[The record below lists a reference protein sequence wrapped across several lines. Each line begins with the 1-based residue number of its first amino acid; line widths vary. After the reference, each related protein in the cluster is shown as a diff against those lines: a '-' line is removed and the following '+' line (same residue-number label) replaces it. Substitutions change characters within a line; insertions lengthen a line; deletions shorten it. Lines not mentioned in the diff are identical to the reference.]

1 MKDYYAARAKE
12 YDQIY
17 AKPERQADLRLI
29 EQWLPSRFEGARVL
43 EIAAGTGYWTQFIAP
58 VAASVLGLDASA
70 ETLQIA
76 QARPNNARAQW
87 LVGDA
92 YALPA
97 VVEPYDAAFA
107 GFWFSH
113 VPLAR
118 QQEFLFGLNKTLK
131 SGARVVMLDNLYVE
145 GNSTPLTEP
154 DPEGNTY
161 QIRKLVD
168 GSSHRVLKNYPGEFD
183 LCELVA
189 PFGVQPTFTTWQYY
203 WAFEYTL
210 R

>member
-1 MKDYYAARAKE
+1 MKEYYAARAKE

-17 AKPERQADLRLI
+17 TKPERQTDLRLI
-29 EQWLPSRFEGARVL
+29 EQWLPLRFQGARVL

-58 VAASVLGLDASA
+58 VASSVLGLDASA
-70 ETLQIA
+70 ETLHIA
-76 QARPNNARAQW
+76 QGRPNNAKAQW
-87 LVGDA
+87 LVADA

-97 VVEPYDAAFA
+97 SVEPYDAAFA
-107 GFWFSH
+107 GHWFSH

-118 QQEFLFGLNKTLK
+118 QQEFVLGLNKTLK

-145 GNSTPLTEP
+145 GNSTPLTES
-154 DPEGNTY
+154 DSEGNTY
-161 QIRKLVD
+161 QIRKLAD
-168 GSSHRVLKNYPGEFD
+168 GSSHRVLKNYPNEFD

-189 PFGVQPTFTTWQYY
+189 PFGMQPTYTTWQYY
-203 WAFEYTL
+203 WAFEYVL

>member
-1 MKDYYAARAKE
+1 MKEYYAARAKE

-29 EQWLPSRFEGARVL
+29 EQWLPPRFVGARVL
-43 EIAAGTGYWTQFIAP
+43 EIAAGTGYWSQFIAP
-58 VAASVLGLDASA
+58 IATSLLGIDASA

-76 QARPNNARAQW
+76 QARPNNKHAQW

-97 VVEPYDAAFA
+97 PHEPFDAAFA

-118 QQEFLFGLNKTLK
+118 QQEFLLGLNKTLQ

-145 GNSTPLTEP
+145 GNSTPLTTP
-154 DPEGNTY
+154 DSEGDTY
-161 QIRKLVD
+161 QIRKLAD
-168 GSSHRVLKNYPGEFD
+168 GSSHRVLKNYPKEFD

-189 PFGVQPTFTTWQYY
+189 SFGEQPTYTTWQYY
-203 WAFEYTL
+203 WAFEYVL

>member
-1 MKDYYAARAKE
+1 MQAYYAARAKE

-29 EQWLPSRFEGARVL
+29 EQWLPSRFKDKQVL

-58 VAASVLGLDASA
+58 VAMSVLGLDASA

-76 QARPNNARAQW
+76 QGRPNNTRAQW

-97 VVEPYDAAFA
+97 PVERYDAAFA

-113 VPLAR
+113 IPLAR
-118 QQEFLFGLNKTLK
+118 QKEFLLGLNKTLQQ
-131 SGARVVMLDNLYVE
+131 GARVVMLDNLYVE
-145 GNSTPLTEP
+145 GNSTPLTES
-154 DPEGNTY
+154 DSEGNTY
-161 QIRKLVD
+161 QQRKLAD
-168 GSSHRVLKNYPGEFD
+168 GSVHRVLKNYPSELE

-189 PFGVQPTFTTWQYY
+189 PFGMQLSHTVWQYY
-203 WAFEYTL
+203 WAFEYVV

>member
-1 MKDYYAARAKE
+1 MKEYYAARAKE

-29 EQWLPSRFEGARVL
+29 EQWLPARFEGARVF
-43 EIAAGTGYWTQFIAP
+43 EIAAGTGYWTQFIVP

-92 YALPA
+92 YALPTPN
-97 VVEPYDAAFA
+97 ERYDAAFA

-118 QQEFLFGLNKTLK
+118 QQEFLLGLNKTLK
-131 SGARVVMLDNLYVE
+131 PGARVVLLDNLYVE
-145 GNSTPLTEP
+145 GNSTPLTAP
-154 DPEGNTY
+154 DSEGNTY
-161 QIRKLVD
+161 QIRKLAD
-168 GSSHRVLKNYPGEFD
+168 GSRYRLLKNYPNEFA

-203 WAFEYTL
+203 WAFEYVL

>member
-1 MKDYYAARAKE
+1 MKEYYAARAKE

-17 AKPERQADLRLI
+17 AKPERQTDLRLI

-58 VAASVLGLDASA
+58 VSASVLGLDSSV
-70 ETLQIA
+70 ETLHIA
-76 QARPNNARAQW
+76 QTRPNNARAQW

-97 VVEPYDAAFA
+97 SRELYDAAFA

-113 VPLAR
+113 IPLAR
-118 QQEFLFGLNKTLK
+118 QKEFLLGLNKTLQ

-145 GNSTPLTEP
+145 GNSTPLTAP

-161 QIRKLVD
+161 QIRKLAD
-168 GSSHRVLKNYPGEFD
+168 GSSHRVLKNYPNEFD

-189 PFGVQPTFTTWQYY
+189 PFGVQPTYTQWQYY
-203 WAFEYTL
+203 WAFEYVL

>member
-1 MKDYYAARAKE
+1 MKEYYAARAKE

-29 EQWLPSRFEGARVL
+29 EQWLPPRFVGARVL
-43 EIAAGTGYWTQFIAP
+43 EIAAGTGYWSQFIAP
-58 VAASVLGLDASA
+58 IATSLLGIDASA

-76 QARPNNARAQW
+76 QARPNNENAQW

-97 VVEPYDAAFA
+97 LDEPFDAAFA

-118 QQEFLFGLNKTLK
+118 QQEFLLGLNKTLQ

-145 GNSTPLTEP
+145 GNSTPLTAP
-154 DPEGNTY
+154 DSEGDTY
-161 QIRKLVD
+161 QIRKLAD
-168 GSSHRVLKNYPGEFD
+168 GSSHRVLKNYPKEFD

-189 PFGVQPTFTTWQYY
+189 SFGEQPTYTTWQYY
-203 WAFEYTL
+203 WAFEYVL

>member
-1 MKDYYAARAKE
+1 M
-12 YDQIY
+12 
-17 AKPERQADLRLI
+17 
-29 EQWLPSRFEGARVL
+29 
-43 EIAAGTGYWTQFIAP
+43 
-58 VAASVLGLDASA
+58 
-70 ETLQIA
+70 
-76 QARPNNARAQW
+76 
-87 LVGDA
+87 
-92 YALPA
+92 
-97 VVEPYDAAFA
+97 
-107 GFWFSH
+107 
-113 VPLAR
+113 PLAR

>member
-1 MKDYYAARAKE
+1 MKEYYAARAKE

-17 AKPERQADLRLI
+17 AKPERQTDLRLI
-29 EQWLPSRFEGARVL
+29 EQWLPSRFEGTRVL

-58 VAASVLGLDASA
+58 NAESVLGLDASA

-76 QARPNNARAQW
+76 QGRPNNERAQW

-92 YALPA
+92 YALP
-97 VVEPYDAAFA
+97 VSSEPYDAAFA

-118 QQEFLFGLNKTLK
+118 QKEFLLGLNKTLK

-145 GNSTPLTEP
+145 GNSTPLTKP
-154 DPEGNTY
+154 DLEGNTY
-161 QIRKLVD
+161 QIRKLAD
-168 GSSHRVLKNYPGEFD
+168 GSSHQVLKNYPNEFD

-189 PFGVQPTFTTWQYY
+189 PFAEQSTFTTWQYY
-203 WAFEYTL
+203 WAFEYVL

>member
-1 MKDYYAARAKE
+1 MKEYYAARAKE

-17 AKPERQADLRLI
+17 AKPERQTDLRLI

-43 EIAAGTGYWTQFIAP
+43 EVAAGTGYWTQFIAP
-58 VAASVLGLDASA
+58 VAVSVLGLDASA

-76 QARPNNARAQW
+76 QARPNNTRVQW

-97 VVEPYDAAFA
+97 PVEAYDAAFA

-118 QQEFLFGLNKTLK
+118 QKEFLLGLNKTLK

-145 GNSTPLTEP
+145 GN
-154 DPEGNTY
+154 TY
-161 QIRKLVD
+161 QVRKLAD
-168 GSSHRVLKNYPGEFD
+168 GSSHRVLKNYPNEFD

-189 PFGVQPTFTTWQYY
+189 PFGEQATYTTWQYY

>member
-1 MKDYYAARAKE
+1 MKEYYAARAKE

-29 EQWLPSRFEGARVL
+29 EQWLPPRFVGARVL
-43 EIAAGTGYWTQFIAP
+43 EIAAGTGYWSQFIAP
-58 VAASVLGLDASA
+58 IATSLLGIDASA

-76 QARPNNARAQW
+76 QARPNNENAQW

-97 VVEPYDAAFA
+97 PDEPFDAAFA

-118 QQEFLFGLNKTLK
+118 QQEFLLGLNKTLQ

-145 GNSTPLTEP
+145 GNSTPLTAP
-154 DPEGNTY
+154 DSEGDTY
-161 QIRKLVD
+161 QIRKLAD
-168 GSSHRVLKNYPGEFD
+168 GSSHRVLKNYPKEFD

-189 PFGVQPTFTTWQYY
+189 SFGEQPTYTTWQYY
-203 WAFEYTL
+203 WAFEYVL

>member
-1 MKDYYAARAKE
+1 MKEYYAARAKE

-29 EQWLPSRFEGARVL
+29 EQWLPARFEGVRVL

-58 VAASVLGLDASA
+58 VATSVLGLDASA

-76 QARPNNARAQW
+76 EARPNNERAQW

-97 VVEPYDAAFA
+97 PVEPYAAAFA

-118 QQEFLFGLNKTLK
+118 QKEFLLGLNKTLK

-145 GNSTPLTEP
+145 GNSTPLTES

-168 GSSHRVLKNYPGEFD
+168 GSSHRVLKNYPNELD

-189 PFGVQPTFTTWQYY
+189 PFGAQPTFTTWQYY

>member
-1 MKDYYAARAKE
+1 MKEYYAARAKE

-43 EIAAGTGYWTQFIAP
+43 EIACGTGYWTQFFAP
-58 VAASVLGLDASA
+58 VSKRVLGLDASA

-76 QARPNNARAQW
+76 QARPNNESVQW

-92 YALPA
+92 YTLPSPL
-97 VVEPYDAAFA
+97 EPYDAAFA

-113 VPLAR
+113 VPLTR
-118 QQEFLFGLNKTLK
+118 QKEFLLGLNKTLQ
-131 SGARVVMLDNLYVE
+131 SGARVVLLDNLYVE

-154 DPEGNTY
+154 DSEGNTY
-161 QIRKLVD
+161 QIRKLAD
-168 GSSHRVLKNYPGEFD
+168 GSSYRVLKNYPNEFD
-183 LCELVA
+183 LCDLVA
-189 PFGVQPTFTTWQYY
+189 SFAERPTYTTWQYY

>member
-1 MKDYYAARAKE
+1 MKEYYAARAKE

-17 AKPERQADLRLI
+17 AKPERQTDLRLI
-29 EQWLPSRFEGARVL
+29 EQWLPARFEGARVL
-43 EIAAGTGYWTQFIAP
+43 EIACGTGYWTQFFAP
-58 VAASVLGLDASA
+58 VAKSVLGVDASA

-76 QARPNNARAQW
+76 QARPTNESVQW

-92 YALPA
+92 YALPSPP
-97 VVEPYDAAFA
+97 EPYDAAFA

-118 QQEFLFGLNKTLK
+118 QQEFLLGLNKTLR

-154 DPEGNTY
+154 DLEGNTY
-161 QIRKLVD
+161 QIRKLAD
-168 GSSHRVLKNYPGEFD
+168 GSTHRVLKNYPNEFD

-189 PFGVQPTFTTWQYY
+189 PFGENAAYTTWQYY

>member
-1 MKDYYAARAKE
+1 MKEYYAARAKE

-17 AKPERQADLRLI
+17 AKPERQVDLRLI
-29 EQWLPSRFEGARVL
+29 EQWLPARFENARVL

-58 VAASVLGLDASA
+58 VASNVLGLDASA

-76 QARPNNARAQW
+76 QARPNNESVQW

-97 VVEPYDAAFA
+97 PVEPYDAAFA

-118 QQEFLFGLNKTLK
+118 QKEFLLGLNKTLR

-161 QIRKLVD
+161 QVRTLAD
-168 GSSHRVLKNYPGEFD
+168 GSTHRVLKNYPNEFD

-189 PFGVQPTFTTWQYY
+189 PFGEQATYTTWQYY
-203 WAFEYTL
+203 WAFEYVL

>member
-1 MKDYYAARAKE
+1 MKEYYAARAKE

-17 AKPERQADLRLI
+17 AKPERQTDLRLI
-29 EQWLPSRFEGARVL
+29 EQWLPSRFEGTRVL

-58 VAASVLGLDASA
+58 NAESVLGLDASA

-76 QARPNNARAQW
+76 QGRPNNERAQW

-92 YALPA
+92 YALP
-97 VVEPYDAAFA
+97 VSSEPYDAAFA

-118 QQEFLFGLNKTLK
+118 QKEFLLGLNKTLK
-131 SGARVVMLDNLYVE
+131 SGARVVMLDNLYVA
-145 GNSTPLTEP
+145 GNSTPLTKP
-154 DPEGNTY
+154 DLEGNTY
-161 QIRKLVD
+161 QIRKLAD
-168 GSSHRVLKNYPGEFD
+168 GSSHQVLKNYPNEFD

-189 PFGVQPTFTTWQYY
+189 PFAEQSTYTTWQYY
-203 WAFEYTL
+203 WAFEYVL

>member
-1 MKDYYAARAKE
+1 
-12 YDQIY
+12 
-17 AKPERQADLRLI
+17 
-29 EQWLPSRFEGARVL
+29 
-43 EIAAGTGYWTQFIAP
+43 
-58 VAASVLGLDASA
+58 VLGLDSSV
-70 ETLQIA
+70 ETLHIA
-76 QARPNNARAQW
+76 QTRPNNARAQW

-97 VVEPYDAAFA
+97 SRELYDAAFA

-113 VPLAR
+113 IPLAR
-118 QQEFLFGLNKTLK
+118 QKEFLLGLNKTLQ

-161 QIRKLVD
+161 QIRKLAD
-168 GSSHRVLKNYPGEFD
+168 GSSHRVLKNYPNEFD

-189 PFGVQPTFTTWQYY
+189 PFGVQPTYTQWQYY
-203 WAFEYTL
+203 WAFEYVL

>member
-1 MKDYYAARAKE
+1 
-12 YDQIY
+12 
-17 AKPERQADLRLI
+17 
-29 EQWLPSRFEGARVL
+29 
-43 EIAAGTGYWTQFIAP
+43 
-58 VAASVLGLDASA
+58 LGIDASA

-76 QARPNNARAQW
+76 QARPNNENAQW

-97 VVEPYDAAFA
+97 LDEPFDAAFA

-118 QQEFLFGLNKTLK
+118 QQEFLLGLNKTLQ

-145 GNSTPLTEP
+145 GNSTPLTAP
-154 DPEGNTY
+154 DSEGDTY
-161 QIRKLVD
+161 QIRKLAD
-168 GSSHRVLKNYPGEFD
+168 GSSHRVLKNYPKEFD

-189 PFGVQPTFTTWQYY
+189 SFGEQPTYTTWQYY
-203 WAFEYTL
+203 WAFEYVL

>member
-1 MKDYYAARAKE
+1 MKAYYAARAKE

-17 AKPERQADLRLI
+17 AKPERQTDLRLI

-58 VAASVLGLDASA
+58 VAASVLGLDSSV
-70 ETLQIA
+70 ETLHIA
-76 QARPNNARAQW
+76 QTRPNNARAQW

-97 VVEPYDAAFA
+97 SRELYDAAFA

-113 VPLAR
+113 IPLAR
-118 QQEFLFGLNKTLK
+118 QKEFLLGLNKTLQ

-145 GNSTPLTEP
+145 GNSTPLTAP

-161 QIRKLVD
+161 QIRKLAD
-168 GSSHRVLKNYPGEFD
+168 GSSHRVLKNYPNEFD

-189 PFGVQPTFTTWQYY
+189 AFGVQPTYTQWQYY
-203 WAFEYTL
+203 WAFEYVL

>member
-1 MKDYYAARAKE
+1 MKEYYAARAKE

-17 AKPERQADLRLI
+17 AKPERQTDLRLI
-29 EQWLPSRFEGARVL
+29 EQWLPARFEGARVL
-43 EIAAGTGYWTQFIAP
+43 EIACGTGYWTQFFAP
-58 VAASVLGLDASA
+58 VAKSVLGVDASA

-76 QARPNNARAQW
+76 QVRPTNESVQW

-92 YALPA
+92 YALPSPP
-97 VVEPYDAAFA
+97 EPYDAAFA

-118 QQEFLFGLNKTLK
+118 QQEFLLGLNKTLR

-154 DPEGNTY
+154 DLEGNTY
-161 QIRKLVD
+161 QIRKLAD
-168 GSSHRVLKNYPGEFD
+168 GSTHRVLKNYPNEFD

-189 PFGVQPTFTTWQYY
+189 PFAENAAYTTWQYY

>member
-1 MKDYYAARAKE
+1 MKAYYAARAKE

-29 EQWLPSRFEGARVL
+29 EQWLPSKFAGKQVL

-58 VAASVLGLDASA
+58 VALSVVGLDASA

-76 QARPNNARAQW
+76 QARPHNNRAQW

-97 VVEPYDAAFA
+97 PIKPYDAAFA

-118 QQEFLFGLNKTLK
+118 QQEFLLGLNKTLK
-131 SGARVVMLDNLYVE
+131 PGARIVMLDNLYVE

-154 DPEGNTY
+154 DSEGNTY
-161 QIRKLVD
+161 QNRKLAD
-168 GSSHRVLKNYPGEFD
+168 GSVHRVLKNYPTERE
-183 LCELVA
+183 LCDLVA
-189 PFGVQPTFTTWQYY
+189 PFGVKPTYTLWQYY
-203 WAFEYTL
+203 WAFEYVV

>member
-1 MKDYYAARAKE
+1 MKEYYAARAKE

-17 AKPERQADLRLI
+17 AKPERQTDLRLI

-58 VAASVLGLDASA
+58 VAASVLGLDSSV
-70 ETLQIA
+70 ETLHIA
-76 QARPNNARAQW
+76 QTRPNNARAQW

-97 VVEPYDAAFA
+97 SRELYDAAFA

-113 VPLAR
+113 IPLAR
-118 QQEFLFGLNKTLK
+118 QKEFLLGLNKTLQ

-145 GNSTPLTEP
+145 GNSTPLTAP

-161 QIRKLVD
+161 QIRKLAD
-168 GSSHRVLKNYPGEFD
+168 GSSHRVLKNYPNEFD

-189 PFGVQPTFTTWQYY
+189 PFGVQPTYTQWQYY
-203 WAFEYTL
+203 WAFEYVL

>member
-1 MKDYYAARAKE
+1 MKEYYAARAKE

-29 EQWLPSRFEGARVL
+29 EQWLPPRFVGARVL
-43 EIAAGTGYWTQFIAP
+43 EIAAGTGYWSQFIAP
-58 VAASVLGLDASA
+58 IATSLLGIDASA

-76 QARPNNARAQW
+76 QARPNNENAQW

-97 VVEPYDAAFA
+97 PDEPFDAAFA

-118 QQEFLFGLNKTLK
+118 QQEFLLGLNKTLQ

-145 GNSTPLTEP
+145 GNSTPLTAP
-154 DPEGNTY
+154 DSEGDTY
-161 QIRKLVD
+161 QIRKLAD
-168 GSSHRVLKNYPGEFD
+168 GSSHRVLKNYPKEFD
-183 LCELVA
+183 LCKLVA
-189 PFGVQPTFTTWQYY
+189 SFGEQPTYTTWQYY
-203 WAFEYTL
+203 WAFEYVL

>member
-1 MKDYYAARAKE
+1 MKEYYAARAKE

-29 EQWLPSRFEGARVL
+29 EQWLPSRFVGARVI
-43 EIAAGTGYWTQFIAP
+43 EIAAGTGYWSQFIAP
-58 VAASVLGLDASA
+58 IATSLLGVDASV

-76 QARPNNARAQW
+76 QARTNNENAQW

-97 VVEPYDAAFA
+97 PDEPFDAAFA

-118 QQEFLFGLNKTLK
+118 QQEFLLGLNKTLQ

-145 GNSTPLTEP
+145 GNSTPLTAP
-154 DPEGNTY
+154 DSEGDTY
-161 QIRKLVD
+161 QLRKLAD
-168 GSSHRVLKNYPGEFD
+168 ASSHRVLKNYPNEFD

-189 PFGVQPTFTTWQYY
+189 SFGEQSTYTTWQYY
-203 WAFEYTL
+203 WAFEYVI

>member
-1 MKDYYAARAKE
+1 MKEYYAARAKE

-17 AKPERQADLRLI
+17 AKPERQTDLRLI
-29 EQWLPSRFEGARVL
+29 EQWLPSRFEGTRVL

-58 VAASVLGLDASA
+58 VAESVLGLDASA

-76 QARPNNARAQW
+76 QGRPNNERAQW

-92 YALPA
+92 YALP
-97 VVEPYDAAFA
+97 VSSEPYDAAFA

-113 VPLAR
+113 VPLKR
-118 QQEFLFGLNKTLK
+118 QKEFFLGLNKTLK

-145 GNSTPLTEP
+145 GNSTPLTKP
-154 DPEGNTY
+154 DLEGNTY
-161 QIRKLVD
+161 QIRKLDD
-168 GSSHRVLKNYPGEFD
+168 GSSHQVLKNYPNEFD

-189 PFGVQPTFTTWQYY
+189 PFAEQSTFTTWQYY
-203 WAFEYTL
+203 WAFEYVL